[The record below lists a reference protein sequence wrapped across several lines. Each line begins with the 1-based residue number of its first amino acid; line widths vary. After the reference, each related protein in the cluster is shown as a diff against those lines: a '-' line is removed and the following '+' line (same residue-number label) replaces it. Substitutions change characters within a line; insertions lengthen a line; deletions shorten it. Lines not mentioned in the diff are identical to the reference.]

1 MADFMTVAWKVYGI
15 KLMTKSFFATSAS
28 RAAPSVTSSE
38 IGWAFLTPAES
49 FLADS
54 RVLQAK
60 MLLTGCDERIGMFG
74 HTNGDVNACIT
85 ENVKGWSCYEA
96 RPKHKNFPAELLDK
110 IGEHLKNFS
119 LL

>member
-28 RAAPSVTSSE
+28 RAASSVTSSE
-38 IGWAFLTPAES
+38 MGWAFLTPAES

-54 RVLQAK
+54 RVLQAE
-60 MLLTGCDERIGMFG
+60 MLLIGCNKGIGMFG
-74 HTNGDVNACIT
+74 HTNGDLNACIT
-85 ENVKGWSCYEA
+85 ENVKGWSCHEA
-96 RPKHKNFPAELLDK
+96 CPKHKNFPADLLDK
-110 IGEHLKNFS
+110 LGKHPESNF